1 MEKIAEERELAWLW
15 LCMFGELPSV
25 WEKILKI
32 TGGPEPLLK
41 ASKEEIR
48 SLPGVT
54 KKRKEKLSTGQVR
67 WNPSGIRHDLAKKRI
82 HFISREHPD
91 YPEKLKEIPDAPLG
105 LFYKGTLPDS
115 FRKTAAVVGARR
127 CSAYGRAKAAELGRM
142 LAESG
147 ISLVSGL
154 AWGVDGAAAAVAQ

>member
-91 YPEKLKEIPDAPLG
+91 YPEKLKEIPDAACCKDTNNL
-105 LFYKGTLPDS
+105 
-115 FRKTAAVVGARR
+115 
-127 CSAYGRAKAAELGRM
+127 
-142 LAESG
+142 
-147 ISLVSGL
+147 
-154 AWGVDGAAAAVAQ
+154 